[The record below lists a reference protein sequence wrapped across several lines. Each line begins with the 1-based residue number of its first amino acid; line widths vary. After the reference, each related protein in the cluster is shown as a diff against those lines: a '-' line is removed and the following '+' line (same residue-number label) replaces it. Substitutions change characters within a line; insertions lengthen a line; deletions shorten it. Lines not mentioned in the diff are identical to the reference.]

1 MQARIFFAG
10 DFYARRHLCFSNA
23 LAEKISQHDFSIVN
37 LEAPIDVDDKH
48 RIRKVGPYLSQ
59 PSDSIALLKQL
70 GISGVSLAN
79 NHIFD
84 FGLQGLEK
92 TIRELDAAAITH
104 FGAGT
109 TFDQAY
115 KPFQVNLNGI
125 EVAIISVADS
135 EFGHIR
141 YEDQTGG
148 YAWINHPCVEDRII
162 EMKRSCDHVL
172 VIAHAGAEMIDIP
185 LPEWRDRYKR
195 LCDCGAS
202 AVIGHHPHVPQ
213 GYERHE
219 GSFIFYSLGEFFFDT
234 SAPDPKRTASF
245 AVSLEFTLSNV
256 TASIIPH
263 RHDGDTISLDETVA
277 STTRYQQLELALSE
291 NEYWKHFDQASQQL
305 YEDVYQKYYE
315 LAILGQTADSSWL
328 QKFRHTVKR
337 LLAPQKY
344 EAKYKTR
351 GEMLLL
357 HNLRIDTHRYV
368 VQRVLERKYK
378 C

>member
-1 MQARIFFAG
+1 MQASIFFAG
-10 DFYARRHLCFSNA
+10 DFYSRRHVCFSSA
-23 LAEKISQHDFSIVN
+23 LVEKIGQHDFSIVN
-37 LEAPIDVDDKH
+37 FEAPIDVGDEH

-59 PSDSIALLKQL
+59 PTDSIALLKQL
-70 GISGVSLAN
+70 GINGVSLAN

-92 TIRELDAAAITH
+92 TICELDAAAITH

-125 EVAIISVADS
+125 KFAIISVADS
-135 EFGHIR
+135 EFGHFR
-141 YEDQTGG
+141 YQDQTGG
-148 YAWINHPCVEDRII
+148 YAWINHPCLEDRIM
-162 EMKRSCDHVL
+162 EMKQSCDHVI
-172 VIAHAGAEMIDIP
+172 VIAHTGAEMIDIP
-185 LPEWRDRYKR
+185 LPEWRDRYQR

-213 GYERHE
+213 GHE
-219 GSFIFYSLGEFFFDT
+219 KYKGSFIFYSLGEFYFDT
-234 SAPDPKRTASF
+234 MVPDPRRTASF
-245 AVSLEFTLSNV
+245 AVSLQFTQKDV

-263 RHDGDTISLDETVA
+263 EHDGETISLDESDANT
-277 STTRYQQLELALSE
+277 SRYQQLQLALLE
-291 NEYWKHFDQASQQL
+291 DEYWKHFDKISQKL
-305 YEDVYQKYYE
+305 YRDVYQRYYD
-315 LAILGQTADSSWL
+315 LAIIGQGADASWL
-328 QKFRHTVKR
+328 EKFRLAIKR
-337 LLAPQKY
+337 FLSPQKH

-351 GEMLLL
+351 SEMMLL

-368 VQRVLERKYK
+368 VQRVLERKHK